1 MADTVASLSERLAEV
16 VKSDALLIGYVMY
29 RQNEM
34 QHPGQ
39 GSARHR
45 ALFGTTLSSLRQMT
59 GGMWDGNVP
68 CAQKES
74 TSATSATFEPIKALT
89 GTSSLRSESEVG
101 KSAAKAQQV
110 NVYRHTDRCS
120 VTKGSQ
126 KYMVP

>member
-1 MADTVASLSERLAEV
+1 MRGRHRGKFVGKACGSREIRRIADRICH
-16 VKSDALLIGYVMY
+16 D
-29 RQNEM
+29 
-34 QHPGQ
+34 
-39 GSARHR
+39 R

-74 TSATSATFEPIKALT
+74 TSATSEPIKALT

-126 KYMVP
+126 KYMFP